1 MRNRRNNLAAVALLA
16 LPLLVSMA
24 VSAREYDSTK
34 YDHLNTDSPADRAT
48 LERLAA
54 TGDAEAA
61 FVYGRFFRGETL
73 VNPSEARRVAAV
85 EPMIR
90 YFRQAAEAGHLHSM
104 YVMYGMQSHGNS
116 EPVRA
121 RARSLVGKDEA
132 ALWLRR
138 AAEGGH
144 ESAMNILGRSLNE
157 RGATPA
163 EVAEGFDWL
172 LRCEETGDRLCIES
186 VADAYF
192 FGRGVNKN
200 PAEALRRYE
209 DLIDE
214 PAPGTDSY
222 INPWIQNRVAV
233 LLHQGVDGR
242 PADQASALVLLRR
255 AAEAGLPESM
265 QSLANYYEHGLGGL
279 SPSLSEAIR
288 WQREAAKKTH
298 PDRLAP
304 IQANITRLEAAV
316 AAGQSAVAG
325 QTTSAQADQ
334 RTGQSVSGAHSGAA
348 PQVSALSA
356 SEQDAMAQSGVDPD
370 LLAQLQG
377 IWVSRFPRREHAVEV
392 RGVNVL
398 VHVESTSEVPAPRGT
413 VVAVITGVREKRPI
427 VSEVDGRTLHTYE
440 FDMRKWSNH
449 GAGSSGGFR
458 MSDNS
463 YRYNYLT
470 VYTSQCRDRGGNL
483 KPYFNYFQLSG
494 FWGGDM
500 VRQAD
505 KDRWFPPNDTRPN
518 WADPV
523 VPACP

>member
-1 MRNRRNNLAAVALLA
+1 MRNGSSNAAAFAGLVLVAAAVLA
-16 LPLLVSMA
+16 SKRTHA
-24 VSAREYDSTK
+24 VEYEFPETPSARAE
-34 YDHLNTDSPADRAT
+34 

-54 TGDAEAA
+54 SGDARAA
-61 FVYGRFFRGETL
+61 YELFRFFRSESL
-73 VNPSEARRVAAV
+73 MKNDLSARVNAV
-85 EPMIR
+85 EPMVR
-90 YFRQAAEAGHLHSM
+90 YLRQAAEAGNLEAM
-104 YVMYGMQSHGNS
+104 GEMYGVHWSIREEEVAAKS
-116 EPVRA
+116 KA
-121 RARSLVGKDEA
+121 LVSKDEA
-132 ALWLRR
+132 AFWLRR
-138 AAEGGH
+138 AASGGH
-144 ESAMNILGRSLNE
+144 ASSMYLLGAGLNQ
-157 RGATPA
+157 RGTTPE
-163 EVAEGFDWL
+163 EVAEGFGWL
-172 LRCEETGDRLCIES
+172 VRCEAMGYRQCVEA

-192 FGRGVNKN
+192 LGQGVNKN
-200 PAEALRRYE
+200 SAEALRRYE
-209 DLIDE
+209 TLIDGPE
-214 PAPGTDSY
+214 PGTDSY

-255 AAEAGLPESM
+255 AAEAGVPESM
-265 QSLANYYEHGLGGL
+265 QSLAIYYEHGLGGL
-279 SPSLSEAIR
+279 SPSLSEALR

-316 AAGQSAVAG
+316 AAGQSAVEG

-334 RTGQSVSGAHSGAA
+334 RTGQSVSGAYSGAA

-370 LLAQLQG
+370 LLTQLQG
-377 IWVSRFPRREHAVEV
+377 IWVSRFPRKGHSVEV
-392 RGVNVL
+392 RGANVL
-398 VHVESTSEVPAPRGT
+398 VRVESANEIPAPRGT
-413 VVAVITGVREKRPI
+413 VVAVIIGVREKRPI

-449 GAGSSGGFR
+449 GGGSSGGFR

-463 YRYNYLT
+463 YRHNYLT

-483 KPYFNYFQLSG
+483 KPYFNFFQLSG

-518 WADPV
+518 WADPI